1 MRPTT
6 RKGVKILDCK
16 SECNVVVH
24 PSSFQN
30 FSKSWCVR
38 IKSKFYRMEKDLV
51 NNQGD
56 GQKENEEYE
65 FHSFNHWLSRP
76 GEFLSLVDWWPLVY
90 QLTFYLNDGV
100 SFCSQKM
107 AFSLPFL
114 CWLAFSCPNLG

>member
-1 MRPTT
+1 MT
-6 RKGVKILDCK
+6 RKSVKILVCK

-24 PSSFQN
+24 PSSFQD
-30 FSKSWCVR
+30 FSESWCVR

-51 NNQGD
+51 NDQGD

-65 FHSFNHWLSRP
+65 FHSSNHWLSRP

-90 QLTFYLNDGV
+90 QLAFYLNDGV